1 VKLLHPKAYNGSSRL
16 LRNVPCTT
24 LHRNAPQKVTAIRT
38 SNINQ
43 KYTYM
48 VQGET
53 EKTNSG
59 GSTKCIFMP
68 NFQNYITYCE
78 WLIQECDKDWRGG
91 DIMQLCGYPSP
102 QEN

>member
-1 VKLLHPKAYNGSSRL
+1 MLHPKAYNGSSRL

-24 LHRNAPQKVTAIRT
+24 LYGNASQEVAVVRT

-53 EKTNSG
+53 EKTNYG
-59 GSTKCIFMP
+59 GKLKIYFHVYFSK
-68 NFQNYITYCE
+68 
-78 WLIQECDKDWRGG
+78 
-91 DIMQLCGYPSP
+91 
-102 QEN
+102 